1 MINIGEYQSLR
12 IEREMPQGYYLSD
25 EEGNE
30 VLLPRNFVTPEMK
43 IGDAVSVFVYNDSED
58 RPVATTET
66 PMFSVNEFACLEV
79 VDANEI
85 GAFCEWGVGKALFI
99 PFRNQVRRL
108 EKGQRYVI
116 YMYLDT
122 VTKRLVGTTKLDKYL
137 IKETEEEFEMGEEV
151 DLLIYAKTELG
162 YNAIVD
168 GRYKG
173 LIYDNEIHQRI
184 RIGQQLTGYV
194 KPLRG
199 DGKLDISLDQ
209 IGHLSIEP
217 NAKRL
222 LAALREAQGFLPL
235 TDKSDPSLIRERLGI
250 SKKLFKK
257 AAGNLYRQKLIQ
269 LKEDGM
275 YLVK

>member
-25 EEGNE
+25 EQGNE

-66 PMFSVNEFACLEV
+66 PMFSVNEFAYLEV

-116 YMYLDT
+116 YMYLDSI
-122 VTKRLVGTTKLDKYL
+122 TKRLVGTTKLDKYL
-137 IKETEEEFEMGEEV
+137 IKEAEEEFEMGEEV

-168 GRYKG
+168 GQYKG
-173 LIYDNEIHQRI
+173 LIYANEIHQPI
-184 RIGQQLTGYV
+184 RIGQQLKGYV

-222 LAALREAQGFLPL
+222 LEALREAQGFLPL
-235 TDKSDPSLIRERLGI
+235 TDKSDPSLIREQLGI